1 MSARHHAEWLS
12 LVEASGPFLSLQVLL
27 EAFPQGLDGHDPEQ
41 FQLLS
46 QVYQEWLDN
55 QQTEAKQAIHQ
66 AWLQWVLENV
76 LAFPKEVLRSGQ
88 DIPTG
93 LSVTVAEYQ
102 ELLRPDWVVVNP
114 QHHAGAGKA
123 RLLVQMVPP
132 EQDLEKPLQGSRW
145 KASPAIRMMELLH
158 SCDVRLGLVTNGEH
172 WLLVNAPRGETTG
185 YISWY
190 SHLWLEEK
198 LTLRAFHSLLGVR
211 RFFAVDD
218 QDTIESLLARSKD
231 AQQEVTDQLGF
242 QVRTAVEVLVQA
254 LDRIDQDYNRTLLAD
269 VSDRQLY
276 ESALFVMMR
285 LVFLLA
291 AEEKGLLL
299 LGDDVYDQNYA
310 VSTLREQLRETADAY
325 GEEVLERQYDAWCR
339 LLATFRAVYGGV
351 EHEALQLPA
360 YGGNLFDPDQ
370 HPFLEGRK
378 RGSWRRTPAEPIPVN
393 NRTVLHLLE
402 ALQVL
407 QVSVPGGGVEPRR
420 LSFRALDIEQIGH
433 VYEGLLD
440 HQAVRAE
447 TTFLGLQG
455 TKNKEPEV
463 SLEELEAVLDKGETE
478 AVDYLKK
485 KTGRSQSALQ
495 KRLKAEENLSTET
508 EQQLRV
514 ACGNHEELYQRVRRF
529 AQLIREDTFGYPL
542 VIPKGSVFVTAG
554 TDRRES
560 GTHYTPKQL
569 TEEIVRH
576 TLQPLVYEGVAA
588 GKPKEEWQL
597 KPAKHLLQLKI
608 CDMAMGSGAFLVQVC
623 RYLGER
629 LVEAWEAEEQN
640 QNQKKK
646 KGQKW
651 VVVTPEGKLSQSR
664 PEECIIPEDATERLI
679 TAKRIVA
686 ERCVYGV
693 DKNPLAVEMAKLS
706 LWLETLQKNK
716 PFTFVD
722 HALKCGDSLLGVS
735 LEQLRYWN
743 LEKSGKVQLDMGSD
757 RVQQE
762 VDEAIALRLEIED
775 KPVLT
780 PQDQQEKSYLLTKAN
795 ARIKEL
801 KDRCDL
807 LIGSYLTELNAS
819 EQQALR
825 QRLLW
830 VAKSETDVS
839 DSDRELL
846 PNWETGT
853 PFHWELEFPEIFVAR
868 EAQGFD
874 ALVGNP
880 PFMGSQKITGALGTP
895 YREYIVQWLGQGK
908 RGQADLCAYFFLR
921 GQQLVRNEGSFG
933 FVATNTIAQG
943 DTREVGLDQ
952 LVKQPTLSATKT
964 TYEGGATIYR
974 AVPSRKWEG
983 NASIEVAYVWVY
995 QGEWKGEF
1003 ILNEKPVQGI
1013 TPYLSQTGEV
1023 LGNPYRLTANQE
1035 QSFQGSKLVGMGF
1048 ILTPEK
1054 AQTLMEKDPKNKE
1067 VLFPYLNGD
1076 DLNTNPDQS
1085 PSRWVINFFD
1095 YPLDA
1100 DHDDPKNPKGP
1111 G

>member
-1 MSARHHAEWLS
+1 MSASHHAEWLS

-27 EAFPQGLDGHDPEQ
+27 DAFPQGLDGHDPEQ
-41 FQLLS
+41 FALLR
-46 QVYQEWLDN
+46 QVYEEWLDN
-55 QQTEAKQAIHQ
+55 AKQNPPLHR
-66 AWLQWVLENV
+66 AWVEWVLGNV
-76 LAFPKEVLRSGQ
+76 LEFPEAVLKSGQ
-88 DIPTG
+88 DIPTA

-102 ELLRPDWVVVNP
+102 EVLRPDWVVINP
-114 QHHAGAGKA
+114 IDQEIPPNLLTKAPAWEGGNRKA
-123 RLLVQMVPP
+123 RLLVQVVAP
-132 EQDLEKPLQGSRW
+132 EQDLNQPLQGSRW
-145 KASPAIRMMELLH
+145 KASPATRMMELLH

-172 WLLVNAPRGETTG
+172 WLLVHAPRGETTS

-190 SHLWLEEK
+190 CNLWLEEK
-198 LTLRAFHSLLGVR
+198 LTLRAFRSLLAVR
-211 RFFAVDD
+211 RFFAVEEDE
-218 QDTIESLLARSKD
+218 TIEALFEQSKD

-269 VSDRQLY
+269 ISDRQLY

-299 LGDDVYDQNYA
+299 LGDDLYDQNYA
-310 VSTLREQLRETADAY
+310 ISTLREQLRETADAN
-325 GEEVLERQYDAWCR
+325 GEEILERRYDAWCR

-351 EHEALQLPA
+351 EHDALQLPA
-360 YGGNLFDPDQ
+360 YGGNLFNPDH
-370 HPFLEGRK
+370 HPFLEGRTQ
-378 RGSWRRTPAEPIPVN
+378 GSWRNTPANPIPVN

-447 TTFLGLQG
+447 TTFIGLKG

-463 SLEELEAVLDKGETE
+463 SLEALEAVLGKGETE

-485 KTGRSQSALQ
+485 QTGRSKSALQ
-495 KRLKAEENLSTET
+495 KGLTEDINLDTET
-508 EQQLRV
+508 EQRLRV
-514 ACGNHEELYQRVRRF
+514 ACGNDESIYQRVRRF
-529 AQLIREDTFGYPL
+529 AKLIREDTFGYPL
-542 VIPKGSVFVTAG
+542 VIPEGSVFVTAG

-560 GTHYTPKQL
+560 GTHYTPKRL
-569 TEEIVRH
+569 TEEIVRY
-576 TLQPLVYEGVAA
+576 TLQPLVYEGVTT
-588 GKPKEEWQL
+588 GKPKEEWRL
-597 KPAKHLLQLKI
+597 KPAKELLQLKV

-629 LVEAWEAEEQN
+629 LVEAWETAESPPLVPPKSGGEN
-640 QNQKKK
+640 PPLVPPKSGRENPPLVPPKSGGEKK
-646 KGQKW
+646 KW
-651 VVVTPEGKLSQSR
+651 VVVTPEGELSRSR
-664 PEECIIPEDATERLI
+664 PDECVIPEDATERLI
-679 TAKRIVA
+679 IAKRIIA

-735 LEQLRYWN
+735 WEQLRCWN
-743 LEKSGKVQLDMGSD
+743 LETSGEVQFDVGSD
-757 RVQQE
+757 RIRQE
-762 VDEAIALRLEIED
+762 VDEAIALRLQIEA

-780 PQDQQEKSYLLTKAN
+780 PQDQQEKGYLLAKAN

-801 KDRCDL
+801 RDRCDL
-807 LIGSYLTELNAS
+807 LVGSYLTEQKAN
-819 EQQALR
+819 EQEALR

-830 VAKSETDVS
+830 VAKGETDVS
-839 DSDRELL
+839 ESDRGLL
-846 PNWETGT
+846 STLTSPPLGENERGGN
-853 PFHWELEFPEIFVAR
+853 PFHWELEFPEIFVGR
-868 EAQGFD
+868 ENQGFD

-880 PFMGSQKITGALGTP
+880 PFMGGKKITGALGKA
-895 YREYIVQWLGQGK
+895 YREFIVQWLGQGK
-908 RGQADLCAYFFLR
+908 RGNADLCAYFFLR
-921 GQQLVRNEGSFG
+921 GQQLIRNEGSFG
-933 FVATNTIAQG
+933 LVGTNTIAQG

-964 TYEGGATIYR
+964 TYEGGGSIYR

-983 NASIEVAYVWVY
+983 SAALEVAYVWLY

-1003 ILNEKPVQGI
+1003 ILDEKPVKGI
-1013 TPYLSQTGEV
+1013 TSYLSQPGEAV
-1023 LGNPYRLTANQE
+1023 GNPHRAIR
-1035 QSFQGSKLVGMGF
+1035 F
-1048 ILTPEK
+1048 
-1054 AQTLMEKDPKNKE
+1054 
-1067 VLFPYLNGD
+1067 
-1076 DLNTNPDQS
+1076 
-1085 PSRWVINFFD
+1085 W
-1095 YPLDA
+1095 
-1100 DHDDPKNPKGP
+1100 
-1111 G
+1111 